1 VPAFIGAVLAAAE
14 SEPLASP
21 GALPAADSLV
31 AAKGDAPLRTE
42 AAFVKGAALAA
53 DEIAAA
59 AALVMDGAGGEV
71 EAPEAPTDPSALSLA
86 DALETDDACGP
97 DAPADAA

>member
-53 DEIAAA
+53 D
-59 AALVMDGAGGEV
+59 MDGAGGEV

-97 DAPADAA
+97 DAPAAA